1 MSEIKPNV
9 FPNNQPQKNKTLTEA
24 EKLAAYEAEK
34 AAVTNEIYNSQIQS
48 DTPYEHMSAV
58 EQMRVRTEA
67 QLIQRQEM
75 GVVKEPYLSEKTTTV
90 NYHEQQKNNEYD
102 EQMRLR
108 DEQLKKKY
116 RTD

>member
-9 FPNNQPQKNKTLTEA
+9 FPNNQPQKNKPLTEA

-58 EQMRVRTEA
+58 EQMRLRTEA
-67 QLIQRQEM
+67 QLRQKQEI
-75 GVVKEPYLSEKTTTV
+75 GTVKDSSLSEVTNSKVYKQPTKEDSY
-90 NYHEQQKNNEYD
+90 NSP
-102 EQMRLR
+102 RLPANIT
-108 DEQLKKKY
+108 LF
-116 RTD
+116 